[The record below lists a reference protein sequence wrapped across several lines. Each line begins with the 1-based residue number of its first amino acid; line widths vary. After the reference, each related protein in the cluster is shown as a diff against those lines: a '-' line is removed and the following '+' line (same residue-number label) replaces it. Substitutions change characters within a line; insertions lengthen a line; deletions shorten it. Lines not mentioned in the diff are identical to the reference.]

1 MYWQP
6 ILFYSPHPTSLMGL
20 KKLHIYK
27 LMDSLS
33 ECGLRPTKVCAFKKS
48 SDHRFSHHSLQVLLY
63 LPPVQVWLSESLAKH
78 ANMGKAS
85 LYHLLVVSSL
95 WLPVF
100 LHQCSGKVIMGI
112 GVNPNKA
119 FQLLTRNFREDLI
132 YLVKIC
138 ICAHTM

>member
-1 MYWQP
+1 
-6 ILFYSPHPTSLMGL
+6 
-20 KKLHIYK
+20 
-27 LMDSLS
+27 MDSVS

-78 ANMGKAS
+78 ANMGKAR
-85 LYHLLVVSSL
+85 LHHLLVVPSL

-100 LHQCSGKVIMGI
+100 FHQGGGKVIMGI

>member
-1 MYWQP
+1 M
-6 ILFYSPHPTSLMGL
+6 ITFKLPTSGGH
-20 KKLHIYK
+20 HISCNDGSIYQIPF
-27 LMDSLS
+27 LS
-33 ECGLRPTKVCAFKKS
+33 HA
-48 SDHRFSHHSLQVLLY
+48 HRFPHHRLQVLLY

-119 FQLLTRNFREDLI
+119 FQLLTRNFREYLI

-138 ICAHTM
+138 ICVHCKLQSFKYSEKIFLT